1 MFIQTNNYVKRPLS
15 WENRTVTLT
24 FTSFFSLPIPHMDM
38 SNTHYRLVPFEIMDN
53 FFELYNCNIGNK
65 SSNNQTVLSSKIV
78 NDKPV
83 VKHFVY
89 ISLNWNWIK
98 TSYNLMSN
106 GYRTWQGAKTFV
118 LKQAKF

>member
-53 FFELYNCNIGNK
+53 FFELYNCREQIQQQ
-65 SSNNQTVLSSKIV
+65 SDS
-78 NDKPV
+78 
-83 VKHFVY
+83 FVFQ
-89 ISLNWNWIK
+89 NCEW
-98 TSYNLMSN
+98 
-106 GYRTWQGAKTFV
+106 
-118 LKQAKF
+118 